1 MAPVKNPRPAFSC
14 LTCRTR
20 KVRCGREQPECAN
33 CRRMNKVCKY
43 QSTSKVSDNQSRQ
56 DQSHTDRST
65 VSQLDVVSKLPSR
78 VRPVDDSLLGLTP
91 FRKKAT
97 VDLLPPHI
105 NFLTIA
111 SVLERIPDKH
121 ACDGFVQTFITSVYP
136 LHPLIDLPDFQS
148 WYAVF
153 WQWCHEA
160 GDRRSTII
168 PNTLLEDVTMNC
180 VLFAVLYAGAAASAH
195 TSQEPA
201 TTKNLESAVSA
212 TLTACDHLR
221 RPTVNTVAA
230 SLIIDPFMSKDLGSL
245 EYGLWVSSAV
255 RLAQSTGLHRQE
267 HATPNRDIDL
277 GSAPEPRLERRI
289 WAHIVWLDVQHSLL
303 TGLPLAVTATA
314 GSRFGSLLT
323 PMAGAGPDTLA
334 RDIAILFQARSEIAR
349 IQHRFIDTVHN
360 ASAST
365 GLISEEIYQGNYYEQ
380 RGRFLGSKAGDVG
393 SPAHGNPNPHSFLTI
408 PVTADTFLRSKYRC
422 RSRPRPV
429 VESYNSPLHPI
440 PPNLY
445 IYHIVPRICATPL
458 VLRALCG
465 TDSVCFSIGII
476 LVSLA

>member
-1 MAPVKNPRPAFSC
+1 
-14 LTCRTR
+14 
-20 KVRCGREQPECAN
+20 
-33 CRRMNKVCKY
+33 
-43 QSTSKVSDNQSRQ
+43 
-56 DQSHTDRST
+56 
-65 VSQLDVVSKLPSR
+65 
-78 VRPVDDSLLGLTP
+78 
-91 FRKKAT
+91 
-97 VDLLPPHI
+97 
-105 NFLTIA
+105 
-111 SVLERIPDKH
+111 
-121 ACDGFVQTFITSVYP
+121 
-136 LHPLIDLPDFQS
+136 
-148 WYAVF
+148 
-153 WQWCHEA
+153 
-160 GDRRSTII
+160 
-168 PNTLLEDVTMNC
+168 MNC

-267 HATPNRDIDL
+267 HSTPNKDIDL

-349 IQHRFIDTVHN
+349 IQHRFINTVHS

-365 GLISEEIYQGNYYEQ
+365 GLILEAIYQGFVSDARATRDAMESTTGTTTNSEVDSWAQ
-380 RGRFLGSKAGDVG
+380 RLVTLVHLHMAIQI
-393 SPAHGNPNPHSFLTI
+393 HI
-408 PVTADTFLRSKYRC
+408 PFLRSPL
-422 RSRPRPV
+422 RPTPSSDPNIGVDQDQDQLWNRYVNPAP
-429 VESYNSPLHPI
+429 PL
-440 PPNLY
+440 
-445 IYHIVPRICATPL
+445 PL
-458 VLRALCG
+458 L
-465 TDSVCFSIGII
+465 FSF
-476 LVSLA
+476 LLFFARNV

>member
-1 MAPVKNPRPAFSC
+1 M
-14 LTCRTR
+14 
-20 KVRCGREQPECAN
+20 
-33 CRRMNKVCKY
+33 
-43 QSTSKVSDNQSRQ
+43 
-56 DQSHTDRST
+56 
-65 VSQLDVVSKLPSR
+65 
-78 VRPVDDSLLGLTP
+78 P

-97 VDLLPPHI
+97 VDPLPPHI

-111 SVLERIPDKH
+111 SVFERIPDRH

-136 LHPLIDLPDFQS
+136 LYPLIDLPDFQS

-195 TSQEPA
+195 TSQESV
-201 TTKNLESAVSA
+201 TTRNLESAVSA
-212 TLTACDHLR
+212 ILTSCDHLR

-245 EYGLWVSSAV
+245 EYGLWVSSTV
-255 RLAQSTGLHRQE
+255 RLAQSIGLHRQE
-267 HATPNRDIDL
+267 HVTPDRDIDF
-277 GSAPEPRLERRI
+277 GSALEARLERRI

-314 GSRFGSLLT
+314 GSRFGSLPT
-323 PMAGAGPDTLA
+323 PISGAGPDTLA
-334 RDIAILFQARSEIAR
+334 GDTAILFQARSEIAR
-349 IQHRFIDTVHN
+349 IQHRLIDTVHN

-365 GLISEEIYQGNYYEQ
+365 GLISEEIYRGDYHEQ
-380 RGRFLGSKAGDVG
+380 RGRFLGSEVGDVD
-393 SPAHGNPNPHSFLTI
+393 SPAHGNPDPQSFLTI
-408 PVTADTFLRSKYRC
+408 PVTANTFLRSEYRH
-422 RSRPRPV
+422 RSRSRPV

-440 PPNLY
+440 PPNLL
-445 IYHIVPRICATPL
+445 IYRIVFRICATPL

-465 TDSVCFSIGII
+465 TDSVCFSVGII
-476 LVSLA
+476 LVPLAWLYRCIFWIE